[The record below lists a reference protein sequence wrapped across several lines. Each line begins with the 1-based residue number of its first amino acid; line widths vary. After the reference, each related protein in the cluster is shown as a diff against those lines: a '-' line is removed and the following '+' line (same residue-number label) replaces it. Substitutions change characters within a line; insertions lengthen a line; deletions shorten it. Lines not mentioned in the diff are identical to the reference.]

1 MGLGRAVEGTF
12 GVGLAAGL
20 KKVLR
25 SWLSFM
31 SLECRNTS
39 ITHCRHE
46 KGYFQ
51 VTVKGEQAN
60 LHRVECLR
68 LSTSVTLKAR
78 SRAERFQAH
87 HQKHTSLSP
96 EPLPPSDQSTPKPL
110 PLSKVSYT
118 VRIPSEQE
126 PQYILLGWTAPDFTF
141 SPADVASVMAD
152 VAPYS
157 GEQPEETCLDQ
168 SVRVESGGASR
179 VVYSACV
186 MVPLVHLLEEA
197 SVSMLTEVTC
207 AVDCDKREV
216 EYTVDGK
223 VIRTLPLQVC
233 AVWYGCVVCCGVWY
247 VCVRVCVCACVV
259 WYVLYVCTSSVDSL
273 TACTAAADGREAV
286 PHCPHLSLPGQGT
299 PPVLCCQRSSG
310 DWHGGSKMAAVL
322 ALLIVELYFCEF

>member
-20 KKVLR
+20 KEVLH

-31 SLECRNTS
+31 SVECRNTS

-51 VTVKGEQAN
+51 VTVKGEQTN

-96 EPLPPSDQSTPKPL
+96 EPLLPSDQSTPKPF

-233 AVWYGCVVCCGVWY
+233 VVWY
-247 VCVRVCVCACVV
+247 VCVVCVCGVLWCVVCVCVCA
-259 WYVLYVCTSSVDSL
+259 YVHV
-273 TACTAAADGREAV
+273 
-286 PHCPHLSLPGQGT
+286 
-299 PPVLCCQRSSG
+299 
-310 DWHGGSKMAAVL
+310 
-322 ALLIVELYFCEF
+322 